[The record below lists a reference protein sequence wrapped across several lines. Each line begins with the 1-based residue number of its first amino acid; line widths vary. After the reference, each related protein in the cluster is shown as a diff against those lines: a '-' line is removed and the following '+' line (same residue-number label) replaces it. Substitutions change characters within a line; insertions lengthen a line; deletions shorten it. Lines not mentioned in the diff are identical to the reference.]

1 VTYKPLFFRLSA
13 SADAVLLTIV
23 VISNTSGLYL
33 FLERL
38 LLFLKDYIENSQ
50 LVVHHTSTENMI
62 ADMLT
67 KPLPAQQ
74 FIRLRDKLLG
84 YTAWTD

>member
-1 VTYKPLFFRLSA
+1 MVRSPKHLDIKIFFM
-13 SADAVLLTIV
+13 
-23 VISNTSGLYL
+23 
-33 FLERL
+33 
-38 LLFLKDYIENSQ
+38 KDYIENGQSTA
-50 LVVHHTSTENMI
+50 HHTPTENMI

-84 YTAWTD
+84 NSNELTSRPTPSAINSRSYPQ